1 MFNEWAFFFLSIEM
15 GFNFGMPETSPVETL
30 VLGTTLFCF
39 VLFFET
45 GFLYIALAIQNLL
58 YRPGWP

>member
-1 MFNEWAFFFLSIEM
+1 MFNEWALFSLSIDM
-15 GFNFGMPETSPVETL
+15 GFNFGMPEKSPVETS
-30 VLGTTLFCF
+30 VLGTTLFRF

-45 GFLYIALAIQNLL
+45 GFLYIALAIQNLF

>member
-1 MFNEWAFFFLSIEM
+1 M
-15 GFNFGMPETSPVETL
+15 GFNFGMPETSPVKTS

-39 VLFFET
+39 VSFFET